1 MKSALWPNLFKG
13 WGKTES
19 ETVLT
24 LKNVPVFKGFTDK
37 EFGELEQ
44 LIHRRTYKPDEYV
57 FKNQAPGEGMYIIVF
72 GGVKISIG
80 LRYSQEQVLA
90 ELKAGD
96 FFGELALL
104 GDEPRSASAIATEN
118 SKLLGF
124 FKPDLFSLLE
134 RNPVL
139 GNKILMNLAQVI
151 GERLRGTNRLLL
163 EAQGV
168 EDDG

>member
-1 MKSALWPNLFKG
+1 LKSALWPNVFKG
-13 WGKTES
+13 WNKTES

-24 LKNVPVFKGFTDK
+24 LKSVPVFKGFTDK
-37 EFGELEQ
+37 EFSELEQ
-44 LIHRRTYKPDEYV
+44 LIHRRTYKPNEYV

-80 LRYSQEQVLA
+80 SRQGKEQVLA
-90 ELKAGD
+90 ELTAGD

-104 GDEPRSASAIATEN
+104 GDEPRSASAIATDH

-139 GNKILMNLAQVI
+139 GNKVLMNLAQVI
-151 GERLRGTNRLLL
+151 GERLRKTNQLLV
-163 EAQGV
+163 EAQTG
-168 EDDG
+168 